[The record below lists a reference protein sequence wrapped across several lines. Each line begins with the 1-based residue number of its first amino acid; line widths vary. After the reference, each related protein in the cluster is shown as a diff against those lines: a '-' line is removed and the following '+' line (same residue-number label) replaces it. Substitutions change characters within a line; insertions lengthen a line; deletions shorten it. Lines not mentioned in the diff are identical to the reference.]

1 MSEEERK
8 IKRNKLLIVLD
19 IFFLTIITVGLGFFA
34 IHTEIFWYVIRFLIS
49 LFDGYVSLI
58 IPPWLVF
65 ILVLGFVISWIVLM
79 VKWKGLKN
87 RHIKIFITWLV
98 IVMSAF
104 VLFALIGL
112 AVLYS
117 ISDAFH

>member
-1 MSEEERK
+1 MSEEEK
-8 IKRNKLLIVLD
+8 KEKRDKLLIVLD
-19 IFFLTIITVGLGFFA
+19 IFFLTIITLDLGFFA
-34 IHTEIFWYVIRFLIS
+34 IQTEIFWYVSRFLVRLIE
-49 LFDGYVSLI
+49 YVCLI
-58 IPPWLVF
+58 IPLWLAF
-65 ILVLGFVISWIVLM
+65 ILVLGFVISGIVLM

-87 RHIKIFITWLV
+87 IHVKIFITWVV